1 MWMEGMAGVVQGATD
16 MVAGGVQGAADMVA
30 GVVQGVRE
38 FWEREDLVTLRKD
51 R

>member
-1 MWMEGMAGVVQGATD
+1 MWMEGMTGVVQGAP
-16 MVAGGVQGAADMVA
+16 DMVA